1 MTIDG
6 RRILILEDEP
16 IIGLALEDMLISHG
30 ATVHHASHLE
40 DAHRLLA
47 SVELDAAI
55 LDVKVHGCLSYP
67 VAAELKERSIPFIF
81 ATGYGDGSHPDEF
94 VSVPT
99 IAKPYSAEEI
109 ARALAKTP
117 PGSSA

>member
-1 MTIDG
+1 MRIQG
-6 RRILILEDEP
+6 RSILIVEDEP
-16 IIGLALEDMLISHG
+16 IIGLALEDLLVGQG

-67 VAAELKERSIPFIF
+67 VATELKERSIPFIF
-81 ATGYGDGSHPDEF
+81 ATGYGDGSHPEEF
-94 VSVPT
+94 ECVPT

-109 ARALAKTP
+109 GRALAQ
-117 PGSSA
+117 SAASPSA

>member
-1 MTIDG
+1 MRIQG
-6 RRILILEDEP
+6 RSILIVEDEP
-16 IIGLALEDMLISHG
+16 IIGLALEDLLVGQG

-67 VAAELKERSIPFIF
+67 VATELKERSIPFIF

-94 VSVPT
+94 KSVPT

-109 ARALAKTP
+109 GRALAQ
-117 PGSSA
+117 SAASPSA

>member
-1 MTIDG
+1 MRIQG
-6 RRILILEDEP
+6 RSILIVEDEP
-16 IIGLALEDMLISHG
+16 IIALALEDLLVGQG

-47 SVELDAAI
+47 SVD

-67 VAAELKERSIPFIF
+67 VATELKERSIPFIF
-81 ATGYGDGSHPDEF
+81 ATGYGDGSHPEEF
-94 VSVPT
+94 ECVPT

-109 ARALAKTP
+109 GRALAQ
-117 PGSSA
+117 SAASPSA

>member
-1 MTIDG
+1 
-6 RRILILEDEP
+6 
-16 IIGLALEDMLISHG
+16 MLVSHG

-55 LDVKVHGCLSYP
+55 LDVKVHGSVSYP

-81 ATGYGDGSHPDEF
+81 ATGYGDGSHPEEF
-94 VSVPT
+94 ECVPT

-109 ARALAKTP
+109 ARALAQ
-117 PGSSA
+117 SAAAASA